1 MRMRPAA
8 QHAPAAKKTK
18 VDPEPELCSSSDAEA
33 QKVDMDAEEEAE
45 PGLPQHAWIEQVDS
59 AKVTSENVP
68 VDAEAMQRRQL
79 PNVQLDERN
88 DWWGGATYPGTDRPA
103 TLVHATWHT
112 PRLVRLTKQSHSG
125 ESARDASSDA
135 A

>member
-1 MRMRPAA
+1 MLRRRRSRNSSEKKSVAA
-8 QHAPAAKKTK
+8 ASPSMLA
-18 VDPEPELCSSSDAEA
+18 SSR
-33 QKVDMDAEEEAE
+33 
-45 PGLPQHAWIEQVDS
+45 WT

-112 PRLVRLTKQSHSG
+112 PRLTKQSHSG

>member
-1 MRMRPAA
+1 M
-8 QHAPAAKKTK
+8 HN
-18 VDPEPELCSSSDAEA
+18 DAH
-33 QKVDMDAEEEAE
+33 DF
-45 PGLPQHAWIEQVDS
+45 
-59 AKVTSENVP
+59 NVP

-79 PNVQLDERN
+79 QRN